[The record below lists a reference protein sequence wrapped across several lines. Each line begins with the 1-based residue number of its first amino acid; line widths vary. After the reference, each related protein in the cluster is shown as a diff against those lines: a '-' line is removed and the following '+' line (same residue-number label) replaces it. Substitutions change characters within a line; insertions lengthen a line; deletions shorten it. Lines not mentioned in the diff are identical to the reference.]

1 MTGDGRSR
9 FLRSIAE
16 HIDADRVEEV
26 HLFPAIRQGGR
37 ESGVAV
43 ITLLPEVPAEVETAI
58 EVEGAVLADEA
69 AGSGE
74 EVEAVDAA
82 DAGDVAGV
90 KEVVE
95 MGEVLDV
102 GETVV
107 SGNAADAGE
116 PVAVDAIGVVSA
128 DAPSPSVPRLLQ
140 RYVVLRA
147 NYRLTLKGPDRGKW
161 EVGVVE
167 EADAPAS
174 TIAEVVRGVQERSG
188 DWGGGGAGGDDETPE
203 RLTGDGFRAALT
215 EVPWTT
221 KQ

>member
-43 ITLLPEVPAEVETAI
+43 ITLLPDVPAEVESAI
-58 EVEGAVLADEA
+58 EVEDAAASGGAAPA
-69 AGSGE
+69 GE
-74 EVEAVDAA
+74 EAESGDATDAA
-82 DAGDVAGV
+82 DASEAV
-90 KEVVE
+90 
-95 MGEVLDV
+95 
-102 GETVV
+102 
-107 SGNAADAGE
+107 AADAAG
-116 PVAVDAIGVVSA
+116 AASA
-128 DAPSPSVPRLLQ
+128 DAPSPSAPTPLR
-140 RYVVLRA
+140 RFVVLRA

-174 TIAEVVRGVQERSG
+174 TIAEVVRGVQARSG
-188 DWGGGGAGGDDETPE
+188 DWGGDGMGGDDETPE

-221 KQ
+221 NR